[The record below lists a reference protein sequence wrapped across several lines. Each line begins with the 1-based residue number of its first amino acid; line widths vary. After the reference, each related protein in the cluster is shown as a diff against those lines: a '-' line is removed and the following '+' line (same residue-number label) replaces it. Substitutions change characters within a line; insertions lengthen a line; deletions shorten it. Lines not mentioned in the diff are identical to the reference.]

1 MDLFFRKFGEGTP
14 LIIVHG
20 LYGSSDN
27 WLSIGKELGKNF
39 EVYLI
44 DQRNHGNSPHSREH
58 NYILMKNDLLD
69 FMDKN
74 SIRKAHLIGH
84 SMGGKTI
91 MFFAA
96 DYPERIISLV
106 VVDMSPLSYKR
117 LDDHSPNS
125 VEQLNIVTALM
136 NVDLSKANTRGDI
149 ENMLI
154 DSIKSKRIRQFLMKN
169 IQRKSQNEFE
179 WKININALYDSM
191 PDILDGLDPEKF
203 KNGKG
208 IKGFPVL
215 FVKGESSNY
224 LSEMDFPLI
233 KTIFPDAEIVTI
245 PGAGHW
251 VHAEQPEEFLEKIK
265 LWVS

>member
-1 MDLFFRKFGEGTP
+1 
-14 LIIVHG
+14 
-20 LYGSSDN
+20 
-27 WLSIGKELGKNF
+27 
-39 EVYLI
+39 
-44 DQRNHGNSPHSREH
+44 
-58 NYILMKNDLLD
+58 
-69 FMDKN
+69 
-74 SIRKAHLIGH
+74 
-84 SMGGKTI
+84 
-91 MFFAA
+91 
-96 DYPERIISLV
+96 
-106 VVDMSPLSYKR
+106 
-117 LDDHSPNS
+117 
-125 VEQLNIVTALM
+125 
-136 NVDLSKANTRGDI
+136 
-149 ENMLI
+149 MLI